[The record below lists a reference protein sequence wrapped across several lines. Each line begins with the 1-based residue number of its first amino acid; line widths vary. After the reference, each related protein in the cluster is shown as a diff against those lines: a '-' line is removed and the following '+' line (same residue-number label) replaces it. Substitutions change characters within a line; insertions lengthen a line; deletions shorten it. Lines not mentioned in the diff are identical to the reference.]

1 MSKKSAVI
9 ELEPEAA
16 TPNGTYPGYRP
27 KTRTRR
33 ITADRDHWPEVFE
46 AIAPM
51 WPDDGQEPFWA
62 DVRANL
68 TFDDIDAIP
77 TSAQFAELWD
87 LFSPWV
93 VAWNA
98 TAWDQLAKEWAPVP
112 PPAEMGPD
120 AFRTQPR
127 EVTLFILN
135 CLKYNIGTDLPK
147 GLKPTAD
154 TDGG

>member
-98 TAWDQLAKEWAPVP
+98 TAWDQL
-112 PPAEMGPD
+112 EMGTD